1 MEQMKNLT
9 NPESVIREKLEQIK
23 EVPPRNPQ
31 VAARARAR
39 FLAEAV
45 AASEAR
51 RQRGWNFIFRKQQF
65 AMNVVVTLLVIA
77 GLFIGGG
84 TTVKAAQDD
93 LPNEP
98 LYAIKTLSEDVSLQF
113 QKDPEAKVERLMELA
128 QTRVQ
133 EMDRLI
139 ASGQTPPDQVRVR
152 LEQHLEQTLA
162 VSSNMDD
169 AALDRALPQLR
180 DQLQQRDRDMQRL
193 QAHAAQNAQPILNRT
208 RTMLQTQLAVVG
220 NGLQDHEMFRSAVR
234 NGLVYEQTQTPP
246 ALGSSTPSTPP
257 EEPSGQATPPPGNP
271 GNGNGL
277 GPTTDPAEPAVEVTA
292 TPNNNGTGTNPGNNS
307 GGNNKDKDKDPKD
320 KDPKD
325 KDPKDKDPKK

>member
-1 MEQMKNLT
+1 MNNQFDAEAIVQEQLDVLM
-9 NPESVIREKLEQIK
+9 
-23 EVPPRNPQ
+23 EVPEPDPR
-31 VAARARAR
+31 VVARARAR
-39 FLAEAV
+39 FLTQAV
-45 AASEAR
+45 SEDGF
-51 RQRGWNFIFRKQQF
+51 QRHNGWKSIFRKEQF
-65 AMNVVVTLLVIA
+65 AMNILVSILVIV
-77 GLFIGGG
+77 GLLAGGG
-84 TTVKAAQDD
+84 MTVNAAQND

-98 LYAIKTLSEDVSLQF
+98 LYSVKTWSENVSLQF
-113 QKDPEAKVERLMELA
+113 QNNPEAKVERLMELA

>member
-1 MEQMKNLT
+1 MKNLT
-9 NPESVIREKLEQIK
+9 NPESAIREKLEQIK

-169 AALDRALPQLR
+169 AALTRALPQLR

-220 NGLQDHEMFRSAVR
+220 DGLQDHEMFRSAVR
-234 NGLVYEQTQTPP
+234 NGLSYEQTQTPP
-246 ALGSSTPSTPP
+246 ALASSTPPTPP
-257 EEPSGQATPPPGNP
+257 EKPGSQATPPQPGNP
-271 GNGNGL
+271 ENGTGV
-277 GPTTDPAEPAVEVTA
+277 GPTTDPAEPTAEITA
-292 TPNNNGTGTNPGNNS
+292 TPDNNGTGTNPGNNS
-307 GGNNKDKDKDPKD
+307 GGNNKDKDKDKD